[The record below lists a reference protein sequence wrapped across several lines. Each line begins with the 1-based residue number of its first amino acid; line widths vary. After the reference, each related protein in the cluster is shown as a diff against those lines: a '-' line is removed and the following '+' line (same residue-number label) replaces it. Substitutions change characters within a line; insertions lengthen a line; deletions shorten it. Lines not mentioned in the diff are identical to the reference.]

1 MLKELLAQEKVLLD
15 YFFDHI
21 NLDEAEKLVDLIL
34 GCKGVVVFTGVG
46 KSGLVAEK
54 IAVTMASTGSKA
66 LFLAPTNALHGD
78 MGMVDS
84 NDIFIVLSKSG
95 ESDELLTLIPAVR
108 NKGAKLVGVI
118 SNENSRLAKAVDIVI
133 HLPLKKELCPFNL
146 VPTTS
151 TTIQMI
157 FGDLLAI
164 SIMSKKNFS
173 LDQYALNHP
182 AGRIGKRISLRVS
195 DLMLRGPNIPVCTPT
210 ATLQEVLVEL
220 SNKKCGCIMV
230 ANEAQ
235 KLQGIFTDGDL
246 RRALQSHG
254 PQALEKTM
262 GQLMVNSAKHV
273 APDILAWDAMKIME
287 EDQKRPITVL
297 PVLTEDKTIVGLIK
311 MHDIVQ
317 SGLG

>member
-1 MLKELLAQEKVLLD
+1 MLKELLAQEKISLD

-21 NLDEAEKLVDLIL
+21 DLSQAEGLVEDIL
-34 GCKGVVVFTGVG
+34 ACKGVVVFTGVG

-66 LFLAPTNALHGD
+66 IYLSPTNALHGD

-84 NDIFIVLSKSG
+84 NDIFVILSKSG

-108 NKGAKLVGVI
+108 NKGAKIVAII
-118 SNENSRLAKAVDIVI
+118 SNDNSRLAKASDTVI
-133 HLPLKKELCPFNL
+133 LLPLKKELCPFNL

-157 FGDLLAI
+157 FGDLLSIA
-164 SIMSKKNFS
+164 IMSRKNFS

-182 AGRIGKRISLRVS
+182 AGRIGKRITLRVR
-195 DLMLRGPNIPVCTPT
+195 DLMLSGTQLPICDPQ

-230 ANEAQ
+230 ANESQ
-235 KLQGIFTDGDL
+235 QLQGIFTDGDL
-246 RRALQSHG
+246 RRALQAHG
-254 PQALEKTM
+254 SKALEKSM
-262 GQLMVNSAKHV
+262 GQLMVNSAKFV
-273 APDILAWDAMKIME
+273 SPDILAWDAMQLME

-297 PVLTEDKTIVGLIK
+297 PVLKEDKTIVGILK
-311 MHDIVQ
+311 MHDIIQ
-317 SGLG
+317 SGL

>member
-1 MLKELLAQEKVLLD
+1 MLKELLTQEKVSLD

-21 NLDEAEKLVDLIL
+21 DLQQAETLVEDVLA
-34 GCKGVVVFTGVG
+34 CKGVVVFTGVG
-46 KSGLVAEK
+46 KSGLVAKK

-66 LFLAPTNALHGD
+66 IYLSPTNALHGD

-84 NDIFIVLSKSG
+84 KDIFIILSKSG

-108 NKGAKLVGVI
+108 NKGSKIVAIV
-118 SNENSRLAKAVDIVI
+118 SNSESRLAKASDTVI
-133 HLPLKKELCPFNL
+133 LLPLKEELCPFNL

-157 FGDLLAI
+157 FGDLLSIA
-164 SIMSKKNFS
+164 IMSKKNFS

-182 AGRIGKRISLRVS
+182 AGRIGKRITLRVR
-195 DLMLRGPNIPVCTPT
+195 DIMLSGTQLPICDPQ

-230 ANEAQ
+230 ANESQ

-246 RRALQSHG
+246 RRALQAHG
-254 PQALEKTM
+254 SKALEKSM
-262 GQLMVNSAKHV
+262 EQLMVNSAKFV
-273 APDILAWDAMKIME
+273 SPDILAWDAMQLME

-297 PVLTEDKTIVGLIK
+297 PVLREDKTIVGILK
-311 MHDIVQ
+311 MHDIIQ
-317 SGLG
+317 SGL